1 MFHKGKNET
10 TQRAIHRLS
19 FQAGIGKHSDSA
31 VNKPCLFPSVLES
44 DLHRSLAF
52 EVLLKGNQ
60 LTPSL
65 LPKHNQGEHQTCHI
79 LALISIE
86 LSLMF
91 SQQREKKKKHV
102 SKPQTYC
109 FSCIS
114 LRWETRPG
122 WTCRWSWS
130 CVSQSRKWLCSQCG
144 GLTCGLTPGPTS
156 QSGGMWAGHLLP
168 V

>member
-91 SQQREKKKKHV
+91 SQQREKKKK
-102 SKPQTYC
+102 KTCEQTPDILLLMHQFEMGNQTWLDLQMELVLC
-109 FSCIS
+109 FPI
-114 LRWETRPG
+114 
-122 WTCRWSWS
+122 
-130 CVSQSRKWLCSQCG
+130 
-144 GLTCGLTPGPTS
+144 
-156 QSGGMWAGHLLP
+156 
-168 V
+168 